1 MEYGL
6 LDSHIARQR
15 EISQAQS
22 RPARIRIH
30 MDITGAG
37 ETRKKIEFGTFM
49 LEEPSF
55 VFGVQARAKLSLGD
69 IPLVT
74 AIVME
79 YTQNSMGLYVGADMG
94 IRVEA
99 PILNIRT
106 RIHMI
111 FEGVA
116 LRSTHRLEG

>member
-1 MEYGL
+1 MDYGL
-6 LDSHIARQR
+6 LDSHTARQR
-15 EISQAQS
+15 ELSQSQA
-22 RPARIRIH
+22 RPARVRIH

-37 ETRKKIEFGTFM
+37 ETRKRIEFGTFM

-55 VFGVQARAKLSLGD
+55 VYGVQARGKLELGD

-74 AIVME
+74 AVVME
-79 YTQNSMGLYVGADMG
+79 YNTNSLGMVVGADMG

-99 PILNIRT
+99 PTANIRT

>member
-1 MEYGL
+1 MDYGL
-6 LDSHIARQR
+6 LDSHTARQR

-37 ETRKKIEFGTFM
+37 ETRKKVEFGTFM

-55 VFGVQARAKLSLGD
+55 VYGVQARSKLALGD

-74 AIVME
+74 AVVME
-79 YTQNSMGLYVGADMG
+79 YTQNSMGLYVGAEMG

-111 FEGVA
+111 FEGVS